1 MKLSKFFVVEFY
13 NRGRRVKCKKN
24 LLIKVQRGND
34 KYIFGGIWSIEHYI
48 IMEEHRKELLTNKEV
63 NMIQRYKSRIKE
75 IEEENVCN
83 KIVNR

>member
-1 MKLSKFFVVEFY
+1 MKLSKFFVNEFY
-13 NRGRRVKCKKN
+13 YRGKKIKCKKI
-24 LLIKVQRGND
+24 LLIKVQESND

-83 KIVNR
+83 KIVSR